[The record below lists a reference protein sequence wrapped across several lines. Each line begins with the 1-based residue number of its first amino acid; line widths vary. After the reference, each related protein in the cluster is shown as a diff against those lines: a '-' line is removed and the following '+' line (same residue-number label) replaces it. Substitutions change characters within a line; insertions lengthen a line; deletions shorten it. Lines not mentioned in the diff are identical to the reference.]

1 MSFGIGGFGNISDME
16 DGFAPPATPSRIGQQ
31 ASGSRFNM
39 NVGNNTNV
47 PNIPP
52 PPKKLILT
60 QKLFLLSKWPPP
72 VYVCSCLDQH
82 QMSHTRCHGNQGRSE
97 HPNSVLTIPDY
108 LNNRPQSMLN
118 TLE

>member
-1 MSFGIGGFGNISDME
+1 MSFGIGRFGNISDME

-31 ASGSRFNM
+31 ASGSGFNM

-60 QKLFLLSKWPPP
+60 QKLFQPRESTIEDLEDSPETTPQNQDKGSPQRDR
-72 VYVCSCLDQH
+72 VTCLIE
-82 QMSHTRCHGNQGRSE
+82 T
-97 HPNSVLTIPDY
+97 T
-108 LNNRPQSMLN
+108 
-118 TLE
+118 